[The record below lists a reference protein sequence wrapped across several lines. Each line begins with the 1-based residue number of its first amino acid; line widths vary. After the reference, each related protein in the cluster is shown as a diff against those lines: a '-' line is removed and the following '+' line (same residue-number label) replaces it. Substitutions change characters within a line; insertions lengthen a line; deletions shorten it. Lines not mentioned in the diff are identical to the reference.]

1 MALSSAIQLSPNH
14 SAGRGMEL
22 EGIKVSAADL
32 RGAPPL
38 LPWKEFARWIGMGE
52 DEQIVWGW
60 IRNGYIPRYKIGTH
74 VMVNVAL
81 LSRHL
86 LDQEGI

>member
-1 MALSSAIQLSPNH
+1 
-14 SAGRGMEL
+14 MEM
-22 EGIKVSAADL
+22 EGIKISIADL

-38 LPWKEFARWIGMGE
+38 LPWREFAKWIGMGE

-60 IRNGYIPRYKIGTH
+60 IRNGYIPRYKIGAH

-81 LSRHL
+81 LNRQL
-86 LDQEGI
+86 LDQEWTA

>member
-1 MALSSAIQLSPNH
+1 
-14 SAGRGMEL
+14 MEL
-22 EGIKVSAADL
+22 DGVGLSVADL

-38 LPWKEFARWIGMGE
+38 LPWKDFAKWIGMGE

-74 VMVNVAL
+74 VMVNVTL
-81 LSRHL
+81 LNQRL
-86 LDQEGI
+86 LQWEGI